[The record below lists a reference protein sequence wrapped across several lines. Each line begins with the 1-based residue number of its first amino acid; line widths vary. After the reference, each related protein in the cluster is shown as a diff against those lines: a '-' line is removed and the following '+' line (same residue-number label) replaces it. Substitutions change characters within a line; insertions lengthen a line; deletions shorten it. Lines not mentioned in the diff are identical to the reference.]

1 MATWNEF
8 CSGVGRIANKT
19 AKKTGEIAHSASL
32 HIKLENYKS
41 KLSSAYEKLGRLTY
55 KQIKSSE
62 SQAEQISETI
72 ATIDS
77 LREEVSSLENKIAED
92 KAKKAAEKEQEKAEK
107 AAKEAEKEEETSKE
121 A

>member
-8 CSGVGRIANKT
+8 CSGVSRVANKT

-62 SQAEQISETI
+62 SQAEKISEII
-72 ATIDS
+72 ATIDT
-77 LREEVSSLENKIAED
+77 LREDVAAVESKIAEN

-107 AAKEAEKEEETSKE
+107 SAKEAAKEEETSEE